1 MQPVSGSVN
10 TVLIH
15 CKIVVI
21 YVVDSP
27 RFTKVGKMS
36 DDTQVGNMNDEPF
49 SSKAAATIVNQ
60 SQRPSMLLAKT
71 PEFLQRQKEQR
82 QKYYA
87 TAQLKKKDTKDA
99 KEVLKKD
106 AKELKEELDEVTY

>member
-1 MQPVSGSVN
+1 
-10 TVLIH
+10 
-15 CKIVVI
+15 
-21 YVVDSP
+21 
-27 RFTKVGKMS
+27 MS

-87 TAQLKKKDTKDA
+87 TAQLKKKDANDA

>member
-1 MQPVSGSVN
+1 M
-10 TVLIH
+10 LIH
-15 CKIVVI
+15 CRIVVI

-36 DDTQVGNMNDEPF
+36 DDTQVGNMSDEPS
-49 SSKAAATIVNQ
+49 SSKEAAKPKAASVNAAAK
-60 SQRPSMLLAKT
+60 P

-87 TAQLKKKDTKDA
+87 TAQLKKKDAKDA

-106 AKELKEELDEVTY
+106 AKELDEELDEVTY